1 MGDKET
7 EQFRQHVRTLETV
20 ATKRFTDAE
29 RQSIALKRK
38 RQEEEE
44 AAQEA
49 VRKKAE
55 LIRQVTSPS
64 VNAIFGQHNKDPV
77 SKAEQERRTLNASK
91 HALIYTVIEFL
102 KGCDDPQSVEAILR
116 KTSVNLNTAT
126 EVKDWL
132 DSNQKILKDEKGR
145 YSYKVAL
152 SLCFCVL
159 LLTETD
165 GLNRPPT
172 MSNQKRTSSN

>member
-1 MGDKET
+1 MADKET
-7 EQFRQHVRTLETV
+7 EQFRQHVRNLDTV
-20 ATKRFTDAE
+20 AAKRFTDAD

-49 VRKKAE
+49 IRRKAE
-55 LIRQVTSPS
+55 LIKQVTSPS
-64 VNAIFGQHNKDPV
+64 VNAIFGAGTATSAQAKPGAGPV
-77 SKAEQERRTLNASK
+77 LNASK

-102 KGCDDPQSVEAILR
+102 KGCDDPQSIEAILR

-145 YSYKVAL
+145 YSYKV
-152 SLCFCVL
+152 SFPCRHYIGIV
-159 LLTETD
+159 D
-165 GLNRPPT
+165 GLY
-172 MSNQKRTSSN
+172 